1 MAIESLRALM
11 EAGENQDLCDIIIHS
26 DCVDRGVTKEAS
38 FEKMRALYAAIR
50 RARAGYDPALPL
62 RPAAMVGGDGAKM
75 RAYVQSGKTICR
87 GLHRAGHCTGARNGQ
102 KATPV

>member
-50 RARAGYDPALPL
+50 RARAGYDPAL
-62 RPAAMVGGDGAKM
+62 RSASGMVGGDGAKM
-75 RAYVQSGKTICR
+75 GITSGR
-87 GLHRAGHCTGARNGQ
+87 SLHRRSKWA